1 MRSRAKTWL
10 ERGVIG
16 AAIAMLVAGCGGDPA
31 SPTGTVTVSD
41 PSTPQTPAPPTGPS
55 PTPGS
60 YAITGLVTAAGRPI
74 PGTNVNAWVNEPRG
88 FGYSWWWAHGP
99 LHADTTGRYLI
110 SGLPSGASVWLVAF
124 QDGYDQQCA
133 VSLPAV
139 RGDTTIDIP
148 VVSTAVVAPTA
159 VSPPGLRSVS
169 GSIVLLTSNGHQPAA
184 GAFVDFEPIPDFP
197 AAIVHAD
204 AAGRFALCG
213 IPASETI
220 WLGAALG
227 SHVAYASVPPG
238 QSEGVKIVLP

>member
-1 MRSRAKTWL
+1 MEPGEALRRSCR
-10 ERGVIG
+10 
-16 AAIAMLVAGCGGDPA
+16 PA
-31 SPTGTVTVSD
+31 SPTGTTTV
-41 PSTPQTPAPPTGPS
+41 GNS
-55 PTPGS
+55 PTPETPVPSPAPSPISSS
-60 YAITGLVTAAGRPI
+60 YAITGLVQAAGRPI
-74 PGTNVNAWVNEPRG
+74 PGVNVNAFVTENSG
-88 FGYSWWWAHGP
+88 FGFSWWWAHGP
-99 LHADTTGRYLI
+99 LHADTTGRYSI
-110 SGLPSGASVWLVAF
+110 SGLPSGAQAWLVAF

-148 VVSTAVVAPTA
+148 LVSTAVVAPTA
-159 VSPPGLRSVS
+159 VSPSGLRSVS
-169 GSIVLLTSNGHQPAA
+169 GSIALATSGGQQPAA

-213 IPASETI
+213 IPANETI

-227 SHVAYASVPPG
+227 PHVAYASVPPG